1 MGIFFS
7 LFFCSPSFLDAYRY
21 LKMRM
26 VDLCEG
32 HPNICLATSDQVNIF
47 ILFLHVVEGSSV
59 LRKILKSPK
68 ARKNL

>member
-7 LFFCSPSFLDAYRY
+7 LFFCSPSSLDAY

-26 VDLCEG
+26 VDLCEE
-32 HPNICLATSDQVNIF
+32 HPNICLATSDQVKIF
-47 ILFLHVVEGSSV
+47 ILFLHVVEGCV

-68 ARKNL
+68 VRKNL